1 MHKGYQLDL
10 YFNDLNDFF
19 ADFLNH
25 VRYCVDRDPYF
36 DETIHPMHHNQ
47 GGLFY
52 IFCWSVKKIADVKQG
67 ASLNDL
73 WNNHT
78 LILLT
83 FWYLLIQIFFMYH
96 SLLCFCKKCNT
107 SKIILIPLMMSN
119 PMLFSIERA
128 NPVIFT
134 AACTIYFIT
143 FYDDSDKKKRL
154 IACICLAIAASQKIY
169 PVIFGFLYFEKK
181 QYKEIVISAFFAFV
195 LFFLPFFF
203 FKHGLYNFP
212 RLIDNVRQFSKL
224 ENRSFPFLIIK
235 FLCLLSIALS
245 LFQKKLFN
253 RFLCLIFPF
262 LILSTN
268 AGFYTTLYFY
278 PLIVLLFNQQNT
290 ERYSINTF
298 DILFFFGYFAYLLMP
313 LQISC
318 YIFGTFKNKNSII
331 YYSSLR
337 YIFVVIFFYKFVY
350 TIEKQRLDK
359 K

>member
-1 MHKGYQLDL
+1 M
-10 YFNDLNDFF
+10 
-19 ADFLNH
+19 
-25 VRYCVDRDPYF
+25 
-36 DETIHPMHHNQ
+36 
-47 GGLFY
+47 
-52 IFCWSVKKIADVKQG
+52 
-67 ASLNDL
+67 
-73 WNNHT
+73 
-78 LILLT
+78 
-83 FWYLLIQIFFMYH
+83 
-96 SLLCFCKKCNT
+96 
-107 SKIILIPLMMSN
+107 
-119 PMLFSIERA
+119 
-128 NPVIFT
+128 
-134 AACTIYFIT
+134 
-143 FYDDSDKKKRL
+143 
-154 IACICLAIAASQKIY
+154 
-169 PVIFGFLYFEKK
+169 
-181 QYKEIVISAFFAFV
+181 
-195 LFFLPFFF
+195 FFLPFFF

-337 YIFVVIFFYKFVY
+337 YIFIVIFFYKFVY
-350 TIEKQRLDK
+350 TISTIAFDMLNQQKNSLCS
-359 K
+359 